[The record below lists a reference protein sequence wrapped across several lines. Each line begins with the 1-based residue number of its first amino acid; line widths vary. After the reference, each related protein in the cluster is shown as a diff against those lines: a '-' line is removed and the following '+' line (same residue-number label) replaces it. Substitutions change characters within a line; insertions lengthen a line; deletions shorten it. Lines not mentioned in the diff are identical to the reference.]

1 MSLTEGHKR
10 LLSFGAIGVANTAV
24 DVGIFLILRHYFV
37 PILLANII
45 STSFALGLSYTL
57 NKKFAFKS
65 QGAHAK
71 SLFLFLLVT
80 LIGLWILQPI
90 VIKLALIVLNTPT
103 VSAVATQ
110 LIARPERFF
119 ELIAKLSATPVTL
132 VWNYLLYKHIVF
144 KS

>member
-1 MSLTEGHKR
+1 MSLLTGRER
-10 LLSFGAIGVANTAV
+10 LISFAVIGIINTAV
-24 DVGIFLILRHYFV
+24 DVGIFLALRHYLV

-45 STSFALGLSYTL
+45 STSIALGLSYTL

-65 QGAHAK
+65 NSAHAK

-90 VIKLALIVLNTPT
+90 VIKLALLVLNT
-103 VSAVATQ
+103 SSISSLAAQ
-110 LIARPERFF
+110 IIARPERFF

-132 VWNYLLYKHIVF
+132 VWNYLLYKHVVF